1 MKICALL
8 IPKELK
14 VETVGRIGQLTDE
27 QLDQAIAVLEEMI
40 DRKSM
45 GAIMESS
52 AVIHPDTIFH
62 FLPSQVWI
70 RPVRVPS

>member
-40 DRKSM
+40 DRKAGERANRDRS
-45 GAIMESS
+45 GR
-52 AVIHPDTIFH
+52 
-62 FLPSQVWI
+62 
-70 RPVRVPS
+70 RPAGS

>member
-27 QLDQAIAVLEEMI
+27 LLDQAIAVLEEMI
-40 DRKSM
+40 DRKAGERANCDRS
-45 GAIMESS
+45 GRRS
-52 AVIHPDTIFH
+52 AG
-62 FLPSQVWI
+62 S
-70 RPVRVPS
+70 